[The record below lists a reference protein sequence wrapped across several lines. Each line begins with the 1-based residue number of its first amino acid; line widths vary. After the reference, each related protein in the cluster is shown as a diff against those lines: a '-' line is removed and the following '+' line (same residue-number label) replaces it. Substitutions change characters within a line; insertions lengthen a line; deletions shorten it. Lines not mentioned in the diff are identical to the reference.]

1 MMVCMSTGDV
11 GGHEGVRK
19 MFGRVLSIRW
29 MDDLIHRDLN
39 GTPQQILPLHSITT
53 LFVNF
58 NEKYMSEMQ
67 TWQPAQDH
75 RT

>member
-1 MMVCMSTGDV
+1 
-11 GGHEGVRK
+11 
-19 MFGRVLSIRW
+19 